1 MYVMLGC
8 CPLDVPPGS
17 YRDTAA
23 SHLLGVVAEGQG
35 RILISGQAYDLTAG
49 CGVLI
54 DHGTDYELLP
64 AERLRLVWIA
74 FDDLIE
80 TSSTE
85 RERHYYK
92 RAGRF
97 PLYGLLPARAM
108 PSVADL
114 ARQIE
119 ALLAEPGERRR
130 HRADMLLQELIC
142 QLLEMTAMAQVST
155 ADSLER
161 AADYIRT
168 HHDKP
173 LTRDRLAEAAGLSP
187 WYFSHQFKRWLGVTP
202 MEYVHQVRIRHAKEL
217 MILHRS
223 GIREA
228 GERSGYS
235 DEAYFRKK
243 FKQVVGI
250 TPADYR
256 KNKLAR
262 IASLSYTYTSHLLTL
277 GIVPLA
283 ATVDRERETHR
294 QEAHASIAV
303 HLRRAIFREDAL
315 FEEDFERLGSLQP
328 SLIVGDDLMIQGETA
343 VRLGDIA
350 PCQVIPWLGLD
361 WRGHFLQIARLV
373 EREDEAAAWLDA
385 YDHRAR
391 QARMALAET
400 VGDASVLLLRICFGQ
415 LSVFGERNVGAV
427 LHHDLGLRCPYD
439 LASIAVEQTVSEP
452 FVHHCRPDILLLS
465 IDDSPASLSTWETLQ
480 EHPQWQS
487 LPAIRDRRWYQ
498 IAAYPWLEYSPE
510 AHRRTLEEV
519 MSLLAKHHS
528 PEQTA
533 QLASE

>member
-1 MYVMLGC
+1 MYAMQGC
-8 CPLDVPPGS
+8 RSLDYPPGS
-17 YRDTAA
+17 YPSTAA
-23 SHLLGVVAEGQG
+23 SHLLGVVIEGRG
-35 RILISGQAYDLTAG
+35 RILIGGQAYTLTAG
-49 CGVLI
+49 SGVLI

-64 AERLRLVWIA
+64 SERLQLVWIA

-92 RAGRF
+92 RAGGF
-97 PLYGLLPARAM
+97 PLYGLLPGRAM

-130 HRADMLLQELIC
+130 HRADRLLQELIG
-142 QLLEMTAMAQVST
+142 QLLDMTSATQVST
-155 ADSLER
+155 ADALAR

-217 MILHRS
+217 LILHRS

-228 GERSGYS
+228 GERSGYA
-235 DEAYFRKK
+235 DEPYFRKK

-262 IASLSYTYTSHLLTL
+262 IASLSYTFTSHLLTL

-283 ATVDRERETHR
+283 ATVDREREAHR

-315 FEEDFERLGSLQP
+315 FEEDFARLGSLQP

-343 VRLGDIA
+343 ARLGDIA
-350 PCQVIPWLGLD
+350 PCQVISWLGLD

-373 EREDEAAAWLDA
+373 ERESEAAAWLDA
-385 YDHRAR
+385 YDRRAL
-391 QARMALAET
+391 QVRMALTET
-400 VGDASVLLLRICFGQ
+400 VGDASVLLLRISFGQ

-427 LHHDLGLRCPYD
+427 LHHDLRLRCPYD
-439 LASIAVEQTVSEP
+439 LGAIAVEQAIDLA
-452 FVHHCRPDILLLS
+452 FVIHCQPDVLLLS
-465 IDDSPASLSTWETLQ
+465 IDDSPASLSTWELVQ
-480 EHPQWQS
+480 EHPHWQS
-487 LPAIRDRRWYQ
+487 LPAIRDRRCYQ
-498 IAAYPWLEYSPE
+498 IAAYPWLEYSPQ
-510 AHRRTLEEV
+510 AHRRTLEQV
-519 MSLLAKHHS
+519 MSLLAPHHS

-533 QLASE
+533 QLAPE